1 MKLAFPFL
9 TLKHHGGVRMLVAL
23 MNHLARRGFR
33 VVAAVPSNQFNP
45 LYPIDSRVEIRLLR
59 RSNETSLFSKLKAL
73 WLIYKA
79 LLEEEPD
86 LIVANFFP
94 TAYPAYFLR
103 GRAKVLY
110 VIQDLPQFFA
120 GPKARAMLYSVRF
133 PFRKI
138 VVSNYLKEEL
148 GLPDA
153 EVVPTGIEAQNFYP
167 DPDPYL
173 VQEKLYPAI
182 LYFPRSQI
190 YKGYPVFLETVRIL
204 KDRGLKFEVWLVT
217 KEEETLNE
225 FERMDVPAFLMP
237 ARDDRELRRI
247 YSSADVFVSSSLWE
261 GLNLP
266 PLEAMACGT
275 PVAMTDSGG
284 SREYARDGENAL
296 VVPPGDPE
304 ALADAVERLLRDE
317 GLRKRLVKAGFET
330 AKRFTAERFCRQV
343 EAIIREMLHAP

>member
-1 MKLAFPFL
+1 MAFPFI

-23 MNHLARRGFR
+23 MNYLARRGYE
-33 VVAAVPSNQFNP
+33 VVAAVPANQFNP
-45 LYPIDSRVEIRLLR
+45 LYPIDSRVEVRLLR
-59 RSNETSLFSKLKAL
+59 RSNEASIFSKLKTL
-73 WLIYKA
+73 RDLYKA
-79 LLEEEPD
+79 LVEIDPD

-94 TAYPAYFLR
+94 TAYPAYLLR
-103 GRAKVLY
+103 ERYKVLY
-110 VIQDLPQFFA
+110 IIQDLPQFFA

-138 VVSNYLKEEL
+138 VVSNFLKEEL

-153 EVVPTGIEAQNFYP
+153 EVVPTGIEAEHFYP

-173 VQEKLYPAI
+173 IQEKIYPAV
-182 LYFPRSQI
+182 LYFPRAQI

-204 KDRGLKFEVWLVT
+204 KERGLKFEVWLVT

-237 ARDDRELRRI
+237 ARNDDELRRI
-247 YSSADVFVSSSLWE
+247 YSSADVFVSSSLYE

-284 SREYARDGENAL
+284 SREYARDGVNAL
-296 VVPPGDPE
+296 VVPRGDAE
-304 ALADAVERLLRDE
+304 ALARAIEKLLLDE
-317 GLRKRLVKAGFET
+317 ELRARLVRAGLET
-330 AKRFTAERFCRQV
+330 AGRFTAERFCRRV
-343 EAIIREMLHAP
+343 EAIISQMLNAT